1 LQGAAEFEVIGNAAA
16 EVFDYAAFA
25 IAIASGSRFPYR
37 LGRRPVCFA
46 AGSLALAKESP
57 MDLDNVNRIPPPHFS
72 DDEPTPV
79 ACAGSAELAQRTS
92 AAIGLTRGWLLA
104 RQHDDGH
111 WRGELEGDTILES
124 EYILLLA
131 WLGREQSSI
140 AKKCAAYLV
149 EKQLSSG
156 GWAMYPGGR
165 LDVSGSV
172 KAYFALKL
180 TGHDPQSDYMR
191 LARQAIRA
199 AGGADAVNSFTRFY
213 LALLGQISYNH
224 CPAVPP
230 ELMLLPQ
237 WSPINIY
244 RMSAWSRTIVVPLS
258 IMWAHRP
265 QRQIEPERGIGEL
278 FIRDPSDWPSLRC
291 PGLAQEHGW
300 FSWDGFFRRCDETV
314 KWFEERRWFE
324 FGGIRRRS
332 LATAERWMTTRF
344 AHSDGLGAIF
354 PPIIWSVIALK
365 CLGYSDESAE
375 LRYNFDQLEALTI
388 EQQHT
393 ARLEPCLSPVW
404 DTALALR
411 ALAACGNEADEPAL
425 GRAVGWL
432 LDKEVTRQGDW
443 ATYVSVPAG
452 GWFFEYHNEFYP
464 DVDDTAMVMIALAE
478 LAQGNRERGT
488 GDRGRPRGVGAACER
503 ARRWIL
509 AMQNRDG
516 GWGAFD
522 RDNDAEFLCR
532 VPFADH
538 NAMIDPSTPDL
549 AGRALEALALW
560 GQKPEDPAVARGI
573 QFLRRTQDRD
583 GGWQGRWGVNYIY
596 GTWQALVG
604 LAAAGV
610 PADDPALKRGANWLL
625 SHQHA
630 CGGWGESA
638 DSYEQPELRGKGPV
652 TASQTAWALLGL
664 MAAGLAS
671 HRSVERGIYYLLD
684 TQRQDGGWDEL
695 EFTGTG
701 FPRVFYLRY
710 HYYPIY
716 FPLLALSQYQGAR
729 VQGSGFRVQET
740 DALVTRLLNPEP

>member
-1 LQGAAEFEVIGNAAA
+1 
-16 EVFDYAAFA
+16 
-25 IAIASGSRFPYR
+25 
-37 LGRRPVCFA
+37 
-46 AGSLALAKESP
+46 
-57 MDLDNVNRIPPPHFS
+57 MTHPHFS
-72 DDEPTPV
+72 PDRVRETAPAD
-79 ACAGSAELAQRTS
+79 ANDLLARS
-92 AAIGLTRGWLLA
+92 GAAVSLTRDWLLA

-111 WRGELEGDTILES
+111 WCAELEGDTILES

-131 WLGREQSSI
+131 WLGREQSPI
-140 AKKCAAYLV
+140 AHKCAAYII
-149 EKQLSSG
+149 EKQLPTG

-165 LDVSGSV
+165 MEISGSV

-180 TGHDPQSDYMR
+180 TGHDPQAEYMR
-191 LARQAIRA
+191 LARQAIRD

-213 LALLGQISYNH
+213 LALLGQISYDQ

-230 ELMLLPQ
+230 EMVLLPT

-265 QRQIEPERGIGEL
+265 QRTIEPQLGIGDL
-278 FIRDPSDWPSLRC
+278 FLRDPADWPPLRC
-291 PGLAQEHGW
+291 PGLTEERGR
-300 FSWDGFFRRCDETV
+300 FSWERFFRSADATL
-314 KWFEERRWFE
+314 KWLEARHWTPLRQKALREV
-324 FGGIRRRS
+324 
-332 LATAERWMTTRF
+332 ERWMTTRF

-365 CLGYSDESAE
+365 CLGYKDDSAE
-375 LRYNFDQLEALTI
+375 VRYNFDQLNALTI

-393 ARLEPCLSPVW
+393 ARLQPCLSPVW

-411 ALAACGNEADEPAL
+411 ALAASGLPADGPAAS
-425 GRAVGWL
+425 RCVDWL
-432 LDKEVTRQGDW
+432 LDKEVTRRGDW
-443 ATYVSVPAG
+443 ANYAPAPPA

-478 LAQGNRERGT
+478 NSVGKALRDVPSTRREQ
-488 GDRGRPRGVGAACER
+488 RGVISACQR
-503 ARRWIL
+503 ARTWLL

-522 RDNDAEFLCR
+522 RDNDAAFLCR

-549 AGRALEALALW
+549 TGRALEALALW
-560 GQKPEDPAVARGI
+560 DQPRDHPAMQRGVEY
-573 QFLRRTQDRD
+573 LRRTQERD
-583 GGWQGRWGVNYIY
+583 GCWHGRWGVNYIY
-596 GTWQALVG
+596 GTWQSLVG

-610 PADDPALKRGANWLL
+610 PADDATIKRGANWLL

-664 MAAGLAS
+664 MAAGLTNHKA
-671 HRSVERGIYYLLD
+671 VQRGIYYLLD
-684 TQRQDGGWDEL
+684 TQRPDGGWDEP

-710 HYYPIY
+710 HFYPIY
-716 FPLLALSQYQGAR
+716 FPLLALAQYSCLQYPKHSQSPATC
-729 VQGSGFRVQET
+729 SGNGCAE
-740 DALVTRLLNPEP
+740 